1 MTNCVYENL
10 YNLEGK
16 VPFFKALP
24 YSLEHAFAM
33 LISNITPILLILSN
47 PAINNNSE
55 TTINAIQNSLM
66 LAGVGSLIQM
76 FPIWKVGSKLPIFV
90 GMNFVFMSVI
100 NYIGVT
106 YGYNAIASSVMI
118 GSVFFI
124 IISLLIKNLF
134 KYIPKISSSIVVFM
148 IGLSLIL
155 SQIESIPLTDKTFYQ
170 IPNLAILLVT
180 VITFIAFSYGFKRK
194 LSSIALIISLVCGGI
209 TSIIFKTYDFEIIK
223 NASLIT
229 YPKIINIK
237 NMEFNLDAIIM
248 VCMMFLITFTDVV
261 GVVELLSSKNDSHE
275 KTKRMVGSCMGIGTI
290 SILSGLFGCIPLTA
304 YSINTGIIKKNN
316 VINRFTLSLGA
327 ILLIVLS
334 FFPILSAIVIALP
347 NLIIS
352 LISIMI
358 FITILNV
365 GIKMLSQF
373 QPTFKNLFI
382 IIGSIII
389 SIILMFIIKLVNNIP
404 AIVESFLSNSILISF
419 VISIILYYLIPNKK
433 EKREEN
439 EKNE

>member
-1 MTNCVYENL
+1 MTNCTYNNL
-10 YNLEGK
+10 YNFEGK

-33 LISNITPILLILSN
+33 LISNITPILLILTN

-55 TTINAIQNSLM
+55 VTINAIQNSLM

-100 NYIGVT
+100 NYIGIT
-106 YGYNAIASSVMI
+106 YGYNAIASSVI
-118 GSVFFI
+118 VGSIFFI
-124 IISLLIKNLF
+124 IISLLIQNLF

-148 IGLSLIL
+148 IGLSLII
-155 SQIESIPLTDKTFYQ
+155 SQIETIPLMDKAFYQ

-180 VITFIAFSYGFKRK
+180 VITFIVFSYGFKRK
-194 LSSIALIISLVCGGI
+194 LASFALIISLICGGI

-223 NASLIT
+223 TSSVIT
-229 YPKIINIK
+229 YPKIININ
-237 NMEFNLDAIIM
+237 NMEFNPNAIMM
-248 VCMMFLITFTDVV
+248 VCIMYLVTFTDAV
-261 GVVELLSSKNDSHE
+261 GVVEMLHSETYGQD
-275 KTKRMVGSCMGIGTI
+275 KTQQMVSTSIGIGTI

-316 VINRFTLSLGA
+316 VINRFALSIGA

-334 FFPILSAIVIALP
+334 FFPIFSSIVIALP

-373 QPTFKNLFI
+373 KLDFKNLFI
-382 IIGSIII
+382 IICSIML
-389 SIILMFIIKLVNNIP
+389 SIILMFITKIFKNIP
-404 AIVESFLSNSILISF
+404 ALIESILSNSILISF

-433 EKREEN
+433 EKREKN
-439 EKNE
+439 EKD

>member
-1 MTNCVYENL
+1 MTNCTCDNL
-10 YNLEGK
+10 YNFEGR
-16 VPFFKALP
+16 VSFFKALP

-33 LISNITPILLILSN
+33 LISNITPILLILTN

-55 TTINAIQNSLM
+55 VTINAIQNSLM

-100 NYIGVT
+100 NYIGIT
-106 YGYNAIASSVMI
+106 YGYNAIASSVI
-118 GSVFFI
+118 VGSIFFI
-124 IISLLIKNLF
+124 IISLLIQNLF

-148 IGLSLIL
+148 IGLSLII
-155 SQIESIPLTDKTFYQ
+155 SQIETIPLMDKSFYQ

-180 VITFIAFSYGFKRK
+180 VITFIVFSYGFKRK
-194 LSSIALIISLVCGGI
+194 LASFALIISLICGGI

-223 NASLIT
+223 TSSLIT
-229 YPKIINIK
+229 YPKIIIIN
-237 NMEFNLDAIIM
+237 NMEFNRSSIM
-248 VCMMFLITFTDVV
+248 MVSIMYLVTFTDAV
-261 GVVELLSSKNDSHE
+261 GVVEMLHSETYGQD
-275 KTKRMVGSCMGIGTI
+275 KTQQMVSTSIGIGTI

-316 VINRFTLSLGA
+316 VINRFALSIGA

-334 FFPILSAIVIALP
+334 FFPIFSAIVIALP

-365 GIKMLSQF
+365 GIKMLSQVKLD
-373 QPTFKNLFI
+373 FKNLFI
-382 IIGSIII
+382 IICSIML
-389 SIILMFIIKLVNNIP
+389 SIILMFITKIFKNIP
-404 AIVESFLSNSILISF
+404 ALIESILSNSILISF

-433 EKREEN
+433 EKREKN
-439 EKNE
+439 EKD

>member
-1 MTNCVYENL
+1 MNICTCDNL
-10 YNLEGK
+10 YNFEGK

-33 LISNITPILLILSN
+33 LISNITPILLILTN

-55 TTINAIQNSLM
+55 VTINAVQNSLM

-100 NYIGVT
+100 NYIGIT
-106 YGYNAIASSVMI
+106 YGYNAIASSVI
-118 GSVFFI
+118 VGSIFFI
-124 IISLLIKNLF
+124 IISLLIQNLF

-148 IGLSLIL
+148 IGLSLII
-155 SQIESIPLTDKTFYQ
+155 SQIETIPLMDKSFYQ

-180 VITFIAFSYGFKRK
+180 VITFIVFSYGFKRK
-194 LSSIALIISLVCGGI
+194 LASFALIISLICGGI

-223 NASLIT
+223 TSSVIT
-229 YPKIINIK
+229 YPKIININ
-237 NMEFNLDAIIM
+237 NMEFNPNAIMM
-248 VCMMFLITFTDVV
+248 VCIMYLVTFTDAV
-261 GVVELLSSKNDSHE
+261 GVVEMLHCETYGQD
-275 KTKRMVGSCMGIGTI
+275 KTQQMVNTSIGIGTI

-316 VINRFTLSLGA
+316 VINRFALSIGA

-334 FFPILSAIVIALP
+334 FFPIFSSIVIALP

-365 GIKMLSQF
+365 GIKMLSQVKLD
-373 QPTFKNLFI
+373 FKNLFI
-382 IIGSIII
+382 IICSIML
-389 SIILMFIIKLVNNIP
+389 SIILMFITKIFKNIP
-404 AIVESFLSNSILISF
+404 ALIESILSNSILISF

-433 EKREEN
+433 EKREKN
-439 EKNE
+439 EKD

>member
-1 MTNCVYENL
+1 MTNCTYNNL
-10 YNLEGK
+10 YNFEGK

-33 LISNITPILLILSN
+33 LISNITPILLILTN

-55 TTINAIQNSLM
+55 VTINAIQNSLM

-100 NYIGVT
+100 NYIGIT
-106 YGYNAIASSVMI
+106 YGYNAIASSVI
-118 GSVFFI
+118 VGSIFFI
-124 IISLLIKNLF
+124 IISLLIQNLF

-148 IGLSLIL
+148 IGLSLII
-155 SQIESIPLTDKTFYQ
+155 SQIETIPLMDKSFYQ

-180 VITFIAFSYGFKRK
+180 VITFIVFSYGFKRK
-194 LSSIALIISLVCGGI
+194 LASFALIISLICGGI

-223 NASLIT
+223 TSSVIT
-229 YPKIINIK
+229 YPKIISIN
-237 NMEFNLDAIIM
+237 NMEFNPNAIMM
-248 VCMMFLITFTDVV
+248 VCIMYLVTFTDAV
-261 GVVELLSSKNDSHE
+261 GVVEMLHSETYGQD
-275 KTKRMVGSCMGIGTI
+275 KTQQMVNTSIGIGTI

-316 VINRFTLSLGA
+316 VINRFALSIGA

-334 FFPILSAIVIALP
+334 FFPIFSSIVIALP

-365 GIKMLSQF
+365 GIKMLSQVKLD
-373 QPTFKNLFI
+373 FKNLFI
-382 IIGSIII
+382 IICSIML
-389 SIILMFIIKLVNNIP
+389 SIILMFITKIFKNIP
-404 AIVESFLSNSILISF
+404 ALIESILSNSILISF

-433 EKREEN
+433 EKREKN
-439 EKNE
+439 EKD

>member
-1 MTNCVYENL
+1 MTNCTYNNL
-10 YNLEGK
+10 YNFEGK

-33 LISNITPILLILSN
+33 LISNITPILLILTN

-55 TTINAIQNSLM
+55 VTINAIQNSLM

-100 NYIGVT
+100 NYIGIT
-106 YGYNAIASSVMI
+106 YGYNAIASSVI
-118 GSVFFI
+118 VGSIFFI
-124 IISLLIKNLF
+124 IISLLIQNLF

-148 IGLSLIL
+148 IGLSLII
-155 SQIESIPLTDKTFYQ
+155 SQIETIPLMDKSFYQ

-180 VITFIAFSYGFKRK
+180 IISFIVFSYGFKRK
-194 LSSIALIISLVCGGI
+194 LASFALIISLICGGI

-223 NASLIT
+223 TSSVIT
-229 YPKIINIK
+229 YPKIISIN
-237 NMEFNLDAIIM
+237 NMEFNPNAIMM
-248 VCMMFLITFTDVV
+248 VCIMYLVTFTDAV
-261 GVVELLSSKNDSHE
+261 GVVEMLHSETYGQD
-275 KTKRMVGSCMGIGTI
+275 KTQQMVSTSIGIGTI

-316 VINRFTLSLGA
+316 VINRFALSIGA

-334 FFPILSAIVIALP
+334 FFPIFSSIVIALP

-365 GIKMLSQF
+365 GIKMLSQVKLD
-373 QPTFKNLFI
+373 FKNLFI
-382 IIGSIII
+382 IICSIML
-389 SIILMFIIKLVNNIP
+389 SIILMFITKIFKNIP
-404 AIVESFLSNSILISF
+404 ALIESILSNSILISF

-433 EKREEN
+433 EKREKN
-439 EKNE
+439 EKD